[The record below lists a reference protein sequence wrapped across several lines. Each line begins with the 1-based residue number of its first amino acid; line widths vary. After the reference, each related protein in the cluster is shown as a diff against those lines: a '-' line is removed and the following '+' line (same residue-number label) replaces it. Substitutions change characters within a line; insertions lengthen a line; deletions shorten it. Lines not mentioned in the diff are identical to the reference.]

1 MSPEKQWHAAY
12 KLDARYCLG
21 LYAEFEYRHH
31 VIPSQQ
37 TIKDSNTKLE
47 EIMQK
52 KSWCKV
58 KRVLL
63 AGHVG
68 KKKLDPRQ
76 RRD

>member
-1 MSPEKQWHAAY
+1 MPPEKQWHAAY

-52 KSWCKV
+52 KILV
-58 KRVLL
+58 
-63 AGHVG
+63 
-68 KKKLDPRQ
+68 
-76 RRD
+76 